1 MKKHFLFIL
10 PGFLL
15 IANLSSAQQVVEVEK
30 TVLARNPDKVFVPV
44 NPSQDKTDLFEI
56 TGIGNVVYTTSNVAD
71 ATVSSYKHSLKITI
85 ELFTS
90 KNKTGNYQ
98 LIFSSP
104 EEKIPYSASFLNDVL
119 SIYYPLSVY
128 ESIREKLEQA
138 LAAKK
143 KIQIKVIQKV
153 NGYREG
159 TLIL

>member
-1 MKKHFLFIL
+1 MKKNLLVIL
-10 PGFLL
+10 PVFLL
-15 IANLSSAQQVVEVEK
+15 IVNLCSAQKVVEEHYPVNS
-30 TVLARNPDKVFVPV
+30 RNPDKVFVPV

-71 ATVSSYKHSLKITI
+71 ATANSYKHSLKITI
-85 ELFTS
+85 ELFTT

-104 EEKIPYSASFLNDVL
+104 EEKIPYSASFVNDVL
-119 SIYYPLSVY
+119 NIYYPLSVY
-128 ESIREKLEQA
+128 ESIREKLDQA
-138 LAAKK
+138 FTAKK
-143 KIQIKVIQKV
+143 KVQIKVIQKT